1 MKVNHHQ
8 NILYKERIKNHPRV
22 IQEQPSLQDN
32 DIQSI
37 YRTPLERA
45 SNEISFKGVP
55 SSIKKAAE
63 DLMYRKTRAYD
74 YQASI
79 STLKRFYKSGITS
92 LTEGLKGHKDITDHL
107 VHDIVTDKIQFKEKT
122 PLKLIAEG
130 ILYPFIKLPVHIS
143 DSIID
148 VLRKRQILPENYGK
162 TGKSL
167 YSKHRFKLD
176 DDDKFNS
183 LIGFIKSA
191 HKYKHDTE
199 KIRSAGL
206 FRDGMKMFDPKS
218 GNYNGVHERALTRI
232 VTGFIPAFFLA
243 NDAYNLSRLCDDD
256 PKAAEKEKKIRFNQ
270 ESKRILSNAY
280 IQLITL
286 GALSKFINASKS
298 AFVTVTVLSTLF
310 TEIYSRL
317 SNGKKIH
324 FISKQEAQKINAKE
338 KLKHNNEKAD
348 NETNVKQP
356 EQTQQTNPTK
366 ENSVNAPAFKGSSI
380 FKDFDLASNISFT
393 DAPKIQK
400 EEEDNSNTPKVAAKE
415 IKPLLNLDTIVKWVI
430 GTIAIGYALRGAKKG
445 LSYIMTNPKTSQKAV
460 VKKMLSFSQ
469 KAEKLN
475 KNLEKFLKLDKT
487 KGSNIFAKI
496 YNKITT
502 EEHIVKKAD
511 FDKIAQRLSEYDL
524 HLGNKYETVTKNYQ
538 RTRAIKKFG
547 NELANDLK
555 DAGLNSL
562 AEEFTKI
569 ANGSFSKSRKDAIIT
584 NNINHFLKELRKEGE
599 FSLANEIKRMLIMPD
614 GKIQAEN
621 YEKISKM
628 LKKLAKTRRDSDLK
642 EFYQSFDNVFK
653 VDMDTQ
659 NLQLYFK
666 AINELTLKK
675 KFDAV
680 NKYKQYMFDAINN
693 ETYNLGTKNRFIAKE
708 ATDFFIQPF
717 KFIWNTITFP
727 YKLATKI
734 EKMTRPV
741 KAPEWKDEIQTVST
755 SIKKIGKT
763 FDKIEKDVEKWNKR
777 ALKHNQIA
785 QQTGKELIELKEV
798 DKEFAKIMNK
808 KISKA
813 FNTVTMSNISNAE
826 LSELAKY
833 STTAATAWFLI
844 ADNYNMVMLKS
855 NGENKK
861 EAGMKAKERA
871 LQETSRLFYSQ
882 LLINLFNS
890 TFRNLYNS
898 SLFGAQ
904 TVNTMSTLLGEYSN
918 RKAIGVPVKE
928 CSREEI
934 LQADYENINSAGLK
948 GKFFRF
954 MSRLTGK
961 RALTQRDNKP
971 KVQENNK

>member
-1 MKVNHHQ
+1 MKVTYHQ

-63 DLMYRKTRAYD
+63 NIMYRKTRAYE

-92 LTEGLKGHKDITDHL
+92 LTEGLKGHKDITDNL

-122 PLKLIAEG
+122 PVKLVVEG
-130 ILYPFIKLPVHIS
+130 ILYPFSKLPVHIA

-162 TGKSL
+162 TGRSL
-167 YSKHRFKLD
+167 YSRHRFKLD

-191 HKYKHDTE
+191 HRYKHDTE

-206 FRDGMKMFDPKS
+206 FQDGMKMFDPKS

-256 PKAAEKEKKIRFNQ
+256 PKLAEKEKKVRFNQ
-270 ESKRILSNAY
+270 ESKRVLSNAY
-280 IQLITL
+280 LQLITL
-286 GALSKFINASKS
+286 GALSKFINASKT

-324 FISKQEAQKINAKE
+324 FISKQEAQEINAKE
-338 KLKHNNEKAD
+338 KLKHNNEKAG
-348 NETNVKQP
+348 NVTEVKP
-356 EQTQQTNPTK
+356 TEQTQQTNPT
-366 ENSVNAPAFKGSSI
+366 NDNNVNAPAFKGSTI
-380 FKDFDLASNISFT
+380 FKDFGIASNISFT
-393 DAPKIQK
+393 DAPKTQ
-400 EEEDNSNTPKVAAKE
+400 EEIDNSNSSKVAAKE

-445 LSYIMTNPKTSQKAV
+445 ISYIMTNPKTSQKAI
-460 VKKMLSFSQ
+460 VKKMSDISQ

-475 KNLEKFLKLDKT
+475 KNLEKFLRLDKT

-502 EEHIVKKAD
+502 EEHLVKKSD
-511 FDKIAQRLSEYDL
+511 FDKIAQRLTEYDL

-569 ANGSFSKSRKDAIIT
+569 ANGSYSKSRKDVIIT

-599 FSLANEIKRMLIMPD
+599 LSLANEIKRNLIKPD
-614 GKIQAEN
+614 GTIQAEN

-642 EFYQSFDNVFK
+642 EFYQAFDNVFK

-680 NKYKQYMFDAINN
+680 NKYKQYMYDAINN

-708 ATDFFIQPF
+708 VTDFFIQPF

-727 YKLATKI
+727 YKLATKF
-734 EKMTRPV
+734 EKMTKPV

-871 LQETSRLFYSQ
+871 VQETSRLFYSQ

-904 TVNTMSTLLGEYSN
+904 TVNTASTFLGEYFN
-918 RKAIGVPVKE
+918 RVTIGVPVKE
-928 CSREEI
+928 LSKDEI
-934 LQADYENINSAGLK
+934 LKQDEENLNRKDAK
-948 GKFFRF
+948 GQIIRF

>member
-1 MKVNHHQ
+1 MKVTYHQ

-63 DLMYRKTRAYD
+63 NIMYRKTRAYD

-122 PLKLIAEG
+122 PVKLVVEG
-130 ILYPFIKLPVHIS
+130 ILYPFLKLPVHIA

-162 TGKSL
+162 TGRSL
-167 YSKHRFKLD
+167 YSRHRFKLD

-206 FRDGMKMFDPKS
+206 FQDGMKMFDPKS

-338 KLKHNNEKAD
+338 KPQQNNEKAEKVTD
-348 NETNVKQP
+348 VKQP
-356 EQTQQTNPTK
+356 EQTNPTK
-366 ENSVNAPAFKGSSI
+366 DNNVNAPAFKGSTI

-393 DAPKIQK
+393 DAPKTQ
-400 EEEDNSNTPKVAAKE
+400 EEIDNSNSSKVAAKE

-445 LSYIMTNPKTSQKAV
+445 ISYIMTNPKTSQKAI
-460 VKKMLSFSQ
+460 VKKISDISQ

-475 KNLEKFLKLDKT
+475 KNLEKFLRLDKT

-496 YNKITT
+496 YNKVTT
-502 EEHIVKKAD
+502 EEHIVKKSD
-511 FDKIAQRLSEYDL
+511 FDKIAQRLTEYDL

-569 ANGSFSKSRKDAIIT
+569 ANGSYSKSRKDVIIT

-599 FSLANEIKRMLIMPD
+599 LSLANEIKRNLIKPD
-614 GKIQAEN
+614 GTIQAEN

-680 NKYKQYMFDAINN
+680 NKYKQYMYDAINN

-708 ATDFFIQPF
+708 VTDFFIQPF

-727 YKLATKI
+727 YKLATKF
-734 EKMTRPV
+734 EKMTKPV

-871 LQETSRLFYSQ
+871 VQETSRLFYSQ

-904 TVNTMSTLLGEYSN
+904 TVNTASTFLGEYFN
-918 RKAIGVPVKE
+918 RVTIGVPVKE
-928 CSREEI
+928 LSKDEI
-934 LQADYENINSAGLK
+934 LKQDEENLNRKDAK
-948 GKFFRF
+948 GQIIRF